1 MSVENP
7 TEITALGAQAAA
19 NQFLSDHLPDRFTA
33 DLAHRDPAGGD
44 IWRVP
49 VILAYPVVGSIG
61 QVGEILI
68 SADTE
73 QGLSY
78 TALDEM
84 KRVASD
90 LYEAHRERI
99 EAHFS

>member
-7 TEITALGAQAAA
+7 TEVTALGAQAAA

-33 DLAHRDPAGGD
+33 DLAHKDPERD
-44 IWRVP
+44 IWRMP
-49 VILAYPVVGSIG
+49 VILAYPVVGSTG
-61 QVGEILI
+61 KVGEILI

-73 QGLSY
+73 QVLSY
-78 TALDEM
+78 TPLDEM
-84 KRVASD
+84 MRIATD

-99 EAHFS
+99 DEHFS